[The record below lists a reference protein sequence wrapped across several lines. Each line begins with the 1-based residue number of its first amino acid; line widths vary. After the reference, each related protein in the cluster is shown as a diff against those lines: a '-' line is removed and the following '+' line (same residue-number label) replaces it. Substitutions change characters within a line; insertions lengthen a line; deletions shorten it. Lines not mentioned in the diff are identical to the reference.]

1 MNRLIQFTLL
11 ALMAGL
17 FVGCGNGLPSMKEYN
32 SLNIQK
38 AHMFYRNYMAKHN
51 MRGPANMNDLLEFL
65 RTDNNGKLAVKRM
78 EVDPDKL
85 DEIFVSERDGEPFKI
100 RWNLKGIDDFPIVF
114 EAYGVEDMR
123 LVALTPVREV
133 DKEDWEGYW
142 SGRLKG
148 ASAPN
153 RAGESSKVGGIIE
166 PELNK

>member
-51 MRGPANMNDLLEFL
+51 M
-65 RTDNNGKLAVKRM
+65 
-78 EVDPDKL
+78 L

-153 RAGESSKVGGIIE
+153 RAGESSKAGGIIK